1 MLCFKGDFK
10 TGSLPKNTMLVEC
23 KCKLPACNIAPCPAL
38 RAPVPS
44 KYTPAQSGFFRL
56 SEALGTF
63 PSPGSVEE
71 KKEVEGPKQKSNGE
85 NQTVPK
91 SGGAS
96 ALQAGKEKER
106 EREKEESDRTNLGAQ
121 TRPAAKT
128 STTTPLRTLFFSQL
142 GRKWTPSR
150 PPFQRDVSWAPR
162 CPLTGT
168 STSSAVQSRARRE
181 RATWLE

>member
-1 MLCFKGDFK
+1 MLCFKGVFK

-23 KCKLPACNIAPCPAL
+23 KCKLPAILPHAL

-63 PSPGSVEE
+63 PSSGSAEE

-106 EREKEESDRTNLGAQ
+106 EREREKEESDRTNLGAQ

-128 STTTPLRTLFFSQL
+128 STTTPLRTLFFFAARSEMDTV
-142 GRKWTPSR
+142 RPS
-150 PPFQRDVSWAPR
+150 FQRDVSWAPR

-181 RATWLE
+181 REGHVA